1 MRFMVRDPEVDAA
14 CGAEV
19 RETGA
24 YAFVPGKKRKKQR
37 YGYFLAKRLFDF
49 FASLFALAAL
59 SPLFLVTSVL
69 IRLDSAGPAI
79 YSQTRVG
86 RNGRPFTMY
95 KFRSMCQGAED
106 LLEGLYSQNE
116 MDGPVFKIARD
127 PRVTRVG
134 NFLRRTSVDELP
146 QLVNILRGEM
156 SLVGP
161 RPPLP
166 AEVERYTPY
175 QLQRLNVTPG
185 LTCYWQIGGRSDT
198 SFEEWVDLD
207 LKYIGEAGVLTDLR
221 TILKTVP
228 AVLRGKGAY

>member
-59 SPLFLVTSVL
+59 SPLFLVTSVF

-134 NFLRRTSVDELP
+134 SFLRRTSVDELP

>member
-24 YAFVPGKKRKKQR
+24 YAFVLGKKREKQR

-49 FASLFALAAL
+49 FASLFALAVL

-95 KFRSMCQGAED
+95 KFRSMCQGAEG
-106 LLEGLYSQNE
+106 LLEGLRSRNE

-134 NFLRRTSVDELP
+134 SFLRRTSVDELP

>member
-24 YAFVPGKKRKKQR
+24 YAFVPGKKREKQR

-49 FASLFALAAL
+49 FASLFALAVL

-106 LLEGLYSQNE
+106 LLEGLRSRNE

-175 QLQRLNVTPG
+175 QLQRLNATPG